1 MAKAKSQS
9 KHTPHHS
16 HLMLSDMQF
25 GKKVKKDPGDQKTAA
40 FEGANKTKT
49 MSIDKPKL
57 PAAPKR
63 HPHRR
68 HAGARSK
75 RAR

>member
-1 MAKAKSQS
+1 MAQHIK
-9 KHTPHHS
+9 HHS
-16 HLMLSDMQF
+16 HLNPRQF
-25 GKKVKKDPGDQKTAA
+25 SKKPMKKDPGEQKAA
-40 FEGANKTKT
+40 NFEGSNNTKT

-57 PAAPKR
+57 PSAPKR

>member
-1 MAKAKSQS
+1 MAK
-9 KHTPHHS
+9 HTTRHS
-16 HLMLSDMQF
+16 HLNPRQF
-25 GKKVKKDPGDQKTAA
+25 GKKGPNKDPGDQKKAE
-40 FEGANKTKT
+40 FESTNKTKT

-57 PAAPKR
+57 PTAPRR

-68 HAGARSK
+68 HAGIRAK